1 MVCGLAVAIIEGTG
15 CERLHVLS
23 FKYLALLLLS
33 TSLAVTMHNL
43 DSNHVTYGNLVAE
56 AERDYNFFF
65 LPLWFDR
72 IFAKWWKIL
81 SSK

>member
-1 MVCGLAVAIIEGTG
+1 
-15 CERLHVLS
+15 
-23 FKYLALLLLS
+23 
-33 TSLAVTMHNL
+33 MHNL

-81 SSK
+81 SSKWYIYIYINLEIVKALSNFTDTIHDLI